1 MQQWWLRQWQTRSI
15 AQIVLLPL
23 SWLFAAMTAFR
34 RFLYRTNILKGQCL
48 KVPVVVVGNISVG
61 GTGKTPLV
69 IELAA
74 QLQRAGFNPG
84 IISRGYGG
92 TQAGEVLP
100 SSHPHQFGDEP
111 VLIAKRSGC
120 PVWVSADRVAA
131 GRALLA
137 AHPSCNVLISDD
149 GLQHYRLQRDMEIV
163 VVNSTHSLGNQRL
176 LPAGPLRE
184 RVSRLRTVDAIVD
197 TGRNGLHN
205 IVALKPLPPM
215 FAMQLNMLGIVSID
229 GMRKMSVEQLKQ
241 QSVMAIAGIGHPE
254 RFFNFLTGLGLSCR
268 VQAFEDHHVFTQQD
282 FAHLQPY
289 TLLMT
294 EKDAVK
300 CQQLNLTNAWY
311 MPVSAMLA
319 ADTGGQTLANLVIQH
334 ITQHREMNRGII

>member
-1 MQQWWLRQWQTRSI
+1 MQQWWLKQWQTTSI
-15 AQIVLLPL
+15 AHIILLPL
-23 SWLFAAMTAFR
+23 SWLFAAMTALR
-34 RFLYRTNILKGQCL
+34 RFLYRSNMLTSQRLS
-48 KVPVVVVGNISVG
+48 VPVVVVGNISVG

-74 QLQRAGFNPG
+74 QLQRAGFKPG

-92 TQAGEVLP
+92 TQSGEVLP
-100 SSHPHQFGDEP
+100 SSPPLQFGDEP
-111 VLIAKRSGC
+111 VLIAKRSAC
-120 PVWVSADRVAA
+120 PVWVNADRVAA

-137 AHPSCNVLISDD
+137 AHPSCNVIISDD

-163 VVNSTHSLGNQRL
+163 VVNSTHSLGNHRL

-184 RVSRLRTVDAIVD
+184 KISRLSSVHAIVD
-197 TGRNGLHN
+197 TGRAGLNHV
-205 IVALKPLPPM
+205 IALKSLPPV

-229 GMRKMSVEQLKQ
+229 GTRKISLEQLKQ
-241 QSVMAIAGIGHPE
+241 QQVMAIAGIGHPE
-254 RFFNFLTGLGLSCR
+254 RFFNFLKGLGLSCS
-268 VQAFEDHHVFTQQD
+268 VQAFADHHAFTKAD
-282 FAHLQPY
+282 FAHMQAY

-319 ADTGGQTLANLVIQH
+319 PEADGQSLASLVIQY
-334 ITQHREMNRGII
+334 ITKHRGTI